1 VKKVSLRTLGA
12 GIIACAAIVGCNNDA
27 FKYRPGLL
35 VRADTITVFALNGT
49 PAVLPS
55 GVNVGAGQ
63 LSGDS
68 VILRPSAV
76 PSDGGTVF
84 DFALDINAQGS
95 VVAYPAPLV
104 VRSSARRVGLQ
115 KVVTPFDQITQAPNT
130 GYGYDSVEV
139 TLATSDVL
147 LVQANR
153 AGLGERCVERG
164 TFGYD
169 PVLYA
174 KAQVISVNTV
184 ERSVKLRTVLNPNC
198 GFRGLTPGTIS
209 GN

>member
-12 GIIACAAIVGCNNDA
+12 GILACVATAACNNDA
-27 FKYRPGLL
+27 FSYKPTLAARG
-35 VRADTITVFALNGT
+35 DTLTVFALNGT
-49 PAVLPS
+49 SAALPS
-55 GVNVGAGQ
+55 GINVAAGQ

-68 VILRPSAV
+68 AIIRPLAV
-76 PSDGGTVF
+76 PSDGGTIF
-84 DFALDINAQGS
+84 DFAVDISPSGA

-104 VRSSARRVGLQ
+104 VRSAARRVGLQ
-115 KVVTPFDQITQAPNT
+115 KVTTAFDAVTQAPQN

-139 TLATSDVL
+139 SLTTSDVL

-153 AGLGERCVERG
+153 AGLGERCGDR
-164 TFGYD
+164 TTYGYD

-174 KAQVISVNTV
+174 KAQVLSVNTV
-184 ERSVKLRTVLNPNC
+184 ERSVKMKFVLNPNC
-198 GFRGLTPGTIS
+198 GFRGLKPGSVS